1 VLVVLL
7 AVATLGVVLVV
18 IVIVVVIVVID
29 RLQRRVILIIDRE
42 VTERERC
49 TVEQLHEL
57 GDVGRGTALRRRER
71 VELRHQIGRRA
82 IHRHL
87 VCMGGC
93 VEDHA
98 SGGVMLDYRI

>member
-1 VLVVLL
+1 MVLL
-7 AVATLGVVLVV
+7 AVATLGVVLIV
-18 IVIVVVIVVID
+18 IVVVVVVIVVID